1 MYVRDN
7 DLFLNSEL
15 INRINTAAIDVAW
28 VWLVNNEIVWDFFF
42 QYVTVFH
49 FTFLKTDSGTFLV

>member
-15 INRINTAAIDVAW
+15 INGINTAAIDVAW
-28 VWLVNNEIVWDFFF
+28 VWLVNNEIVWDFFSNMLQF
-42 QYVTVFH
+42 FILHPFVY
-49 FTFLKTDSGTFLV
+49 L